1 MMARRTPTAGGAARE
16 DGSCIAISRS
26 RSSHVLAAAVS
37 LGPTASAAP
46 GTRPG
51 GPVLQEMRD
60 CSLNVPTIIAG
71 LALATLRIVTFYIF
85 GQRFFVRGLVAGAL
99 KGE

>member
-46 GTRPG
+46 ARGLVDR
-51 GPVLQEMRD
+51 LQEMRD

-71 LALATLRIVTFYIF
+71 LALATLPIMTFYIF
-85 GQRFFVRGLVAGAL
+85 GQRFFARGLVAGAL